1 MYSKVRFWRWY
12 RTIPI
17 LAMVVVCAVCFG
29 LRSVP
34 LGIAPNLFYPVKYK
48 DAIVESSNRHNVD
61 PRLTCAIIK
70 CESNWNEKAESRVGA
85 KGLMQVMRETAGILT
100 SVVDTSVYDPDN
112 LTDPETNI
120 EYGAAYLGN
129 LRMLLGGETGE
140 APDEAVIAAYNA
152 GPGTVSS
159 WLSGGGNLEDAIT
172 YPETAAYLMRVSD
185 AYTHYKEMY
194 DVNLDEIK

>member
-17 LAMVVVCAVCFG
+17 VALAVVCALCFG

-34 LGIAPNLFYPVKYK
+34 SGIVPGMGYPVKYK
-48 DAIVESSNRHNVD
+48 DAIVESSNRHGVD

-70 CESNWNEKAESRVGA
+70 CESNWNEKAQSAAGA
-85 KGLMQVMRETAGILT
+85 TGLMQVMRETAGIL
-100 SVVDTSVYDPDN
+100 SASAVSSDYDPDN

-120 EYGAAYLGN
+120 EFGAAYLGD
-129 LRMLLGGETGE
+129 LRQMLSSESGE

-152 GPGTVSS
+152 GPGTVAT
-159 WLSGGGNLEDAIT
+159 WLSGGGSLEDAIT

-185 AYTHYKEMY
+185 AYKHYKEMY
-194 DVNLDEIK
+194 DVDLSEIK